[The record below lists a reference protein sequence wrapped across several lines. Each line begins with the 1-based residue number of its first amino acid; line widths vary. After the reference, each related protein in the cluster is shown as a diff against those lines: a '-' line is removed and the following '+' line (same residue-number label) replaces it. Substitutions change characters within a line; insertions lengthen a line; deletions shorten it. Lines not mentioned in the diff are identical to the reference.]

1 MLRSDSAGPEYTDLV
16 PWYLHYGRTIERML
30 NIDTDKSR
38 IADMQRCPV
47 GQASNTL
54 VELIREKVRHR
65 AMAYPLSVT
74 QIVKSSLGIEAGAS
88 VLVLQQANK
97 IFFQMRQNVL
107 ARD

>member
-1 MLRSDSAGPEYTDLV
+1 VALDTLEVVAEYLAIALAGLINLFNPEIIL
-16 PWYLHYGRTIERML
+16 LGG
-30 NIDTDKSR
+30 
-38 IADMQRCPV
+38 PV

-74 QIVKSSLGIEAGAS
+74 QIVKSSLGIEAGAIGAS